1 MTKSEL
7 FKTAH
12 AKAQSIVNIVGDYKI
27 AFQFALKNI
36 YKSIC
41 RKIVKMIGSEKQI
54 NFAKDIISKWSVQID
69 EYQTPKTVEVLTNE
83 NDDDFF
89 PDTETISTPEHAIV
103 AIKHIFDCVKKMN
116 NAPEII
122 DNCEYTAFGLIR
134 IVAQIAN
141 KHKSCQS
148 IKDLRLLE
156 MFPDCD
162 FTVVK
167 LLNI

>member
-1 MTKSEL
+1 MNKSKL
-7 FKTAH
+7 FKMAH
-12 AKAQSIVNIVGDYKI
+12 AKARSIVNIVGDYKI
-27 AFQFALKNI
+27 AFQLALKNL
-36 YKSIC
+36 YKFIGQET
-41 RKIVKMIGSEKQI
+41 VKMIGSEKQI
-54 NFAKDIISKWSVQID
+54 SLAKDILSKWSAQID

-134 IVAQIAN
+134 IVAKIST
-141 KHKSCQS
+141 KHKSYQS

-162 FTVVK
+162 FTVVE